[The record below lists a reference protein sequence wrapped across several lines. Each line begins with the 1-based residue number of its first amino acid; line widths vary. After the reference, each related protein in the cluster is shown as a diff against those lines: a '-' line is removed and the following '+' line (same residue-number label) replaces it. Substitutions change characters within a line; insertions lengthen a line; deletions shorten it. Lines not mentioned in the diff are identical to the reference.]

1 MNRIDTIK
9 LMAVLQTA
17 YPQFYAKKTNEEMND
32 AINLYMDMFEDEPAE
47 LVGMAVKALIKTR
60 TSTWPPSIGE
70 INETIMK
77 IAHPEEM
84 TEQEAWQ
91 CVAVALRNSAYNSS
105 AEFEKLPP
113 VVQRLVGSPSQ
124 LREWGQMD
132 SDTVN
137 SVVAS
142 NFQRS
147 YRARAKNERDY
158 LALPS
163 SVKSYMAAI
172 ADGMKMPELP
182 EAVIDPQK
190 KQEMIRRLGE
200 P

>member
-9 LMAVLQTA
+9 LMTVLQTA
-17 YPQFYAKKTNEEMND
+17 YPQFYAKKSNEEMND
-32 AINLYMDMFEDEPAE
+32 AINLYMDMFQDEPAE
-47 LVGMAVKALIKTR
+47 LVAMAVKALIKTR

-70 INETIMK
+70 INEKIMQ
-77 IAHPEEM
+77 ITQPDEM
-84 TEQEAWQ
+84 TEQEAWA
-91 CVAVALRNSAYNSS
+91 CVAKALRNSTYNS
-105 AEFEKLPP
+105 AEEFEKLPP
-113 VVQRLVGSPSQ
+113 VVQRLVGSPNQ
-124 LREWGQMD
+124 LREWAQMD

-163 SVKSYMAAI
+163 SVKSYMLSLSE
-172 ADGMKMPELP
+172 GMKMPELP
-182 EAVIDPQK
+182 TAEEEERRRIEQ
-190 KQEMIRRLGE
+190 IRRVADL
-200 P
+200 

>member
-1 MNRIDTIK
+1 MNKKEAAQIIAIMQTNYPDEFRNMSDQAM
-9 LMAVLQTA
+9 MARVNLW
-17 YPQFYAKKTNEEMND
+17 AK
-32 AINLYMDMFEDEPAE
+32 MFEEYSYPEVERAVYAHMATDTGRFMPP
-47 LVGMAVKALIKTR
+47 VGVIKT
-60 TSTWPPSIGE
+60 
-70 INETIMK
+70 MLVK
-77 IAHPEEM
+77 ISQPDEM
-84 TEQEAWQ
+84 TEMEAWA
-91 CVAVALRNSAYNSS
+91 CVSAALRNSAYNS
-105 AEFEKLPP
+105 AEEFEKLPP

-147 YRARAKNERDY
+147 YKARAKNERDY

-163 SVKSYMAAI
+163 SVKSYMAAL

-182 EAVIDPQK
+182 DVVEDPK
-190 KQEMIRRLGE
+190 RINELLRRVAE
-200 P
+200 Q

>member
-1 MNRIDTIK
+1 MK
-9 LMAVLQTA
+9 AMLV
-17 YPQFYAKKTNEEMND
+17 K
-32 AINLYMDMFEDEPAE
+32 INQ
-47 LVGMAVKALIKTR
+47 
-60 TSTWPPSIGE
+60 
-70 INETIMK
+70 
-77 IAHPEEM
+77 PEEM

-113 VVQRLVGSPSQ
+113 VVQRLVGSPNQ
-124 LREWGQMD
+124 LREWSQMD

-147 YRARAKNERDY
+147 YRARAKSERDF

-182 EAVIDPQK
+182 DAVIDPQK

>member
-9 LMAVLQTA
+9 LMTVLQTA
-17 YPQFYAKKTNEEMND
+17 YPQFYARKSNEEMND
-32 AINLYMDMFEDEPAE
+32 AINLYMDMFQDEPAE
-47 LVGMAVKALIKTR
+47 LVAMAVKALIKTR

-70 INETIMK
+70 INEKIMQ
-77 IAHPEEM
+77 ISQPEEM
-84 TEQEAWQ
+84 TEQEAWGY
-91 CVAVALRNSAYNSS
+91 VAKALRNSSYNS
-105 AEFEKLPP
+105 AEEYEKLPP
-113 VVQRLVGSPSQ
+113 VVQRLVGSPNQ
-124 LREWGQMD
+124 LREWAQMD

-147 YRARAKNERDY
+147 YRARAKNERDF

-163 SVKSYMAAI
+163 SVKTYMAAL

-182 EAVIDPQK
+182 TAAEDARRK
-190 KQEMIRRLGE
+190 NEMIRRVADL
-200 P
+200 